1 MELDWFGFGSV
12 GGVWAWALLF
22 FSFFLLSLYLVFCPF
37 QVRCT
42 DVNNN

>member
-22 FSFFLLSLYLVFCPF
+22 FSFFLSFFLSFVSLPRFLSFPSKMY
-37 QVRCT
+37 
-42 DVNNN
+42 